1 MRLPALARALIV
13 SALCATPAFADGPAV
28 ATPDVAAPPV
38 APPAAQAPVRAAP
51 VPAEPAATPAPVGQT
66 GAIALPAETG
76 LALNVPQGYRYYTAD
91 EARGFLQRNGAANPP
106 GDILGLLLPAGADPR
121 APDVWG
127 SVVSYQPIGHL
138 ATDSAGALTAP
149 TFEAE
154 VRAAR
159 VGQNRAFEGFAA
171 APAFVAAGPSLSWA
185 ERSAAPGS
193 GGRDLRYEQRLLGRN
208 GVAGLTTVGS
218 ADQLGAITGAAPNL
232 LTMVAFGAGQR
243 HADFNPTADRASDWT
258 LPALVTGNAP
268 VDPQAEAAMVAAGPT
283 DGTQT
288 SGGLLGGMFP
298 WIAAGVAV
306 LAGLGYLVARMMN
319 RGRREEEYEDDSDP
333 NISPPAAERT

>member
-1 MRLPALARALIV
+1 MRLPALARALIIAAV
-13 SALCATPAFADGPAV
+13 CAAPAYADGPAV

-66 GAIALPAETG
+66 GAITLPGSTG
-76 LALNVPQGYRYYTAD
+76 LAINVPQGYRYYTAD
-91 EARGFLQRNGAANPP
+91 EARGFLQRSGAANPQ

-127 SVVSYQPIGHL
+127 TVVSYQPIGHIS
-138 ATDSAGALTAP
+138 SASASQLTAP
-149 TFEAE
+149 TLEAD

-159 VGQNRAFEGFAA
+159 VGQNRPFEGFAA
-171 APAFVAAGPSLSWA
+171 VPSYAEAGPTLSWA

-193 GGRDLRYEQRLLGRN
+193 GGRDLRHEQRLLGRN

-218 ADQLGAITGAAPNL
+218 ADQLGAVTAAAPDM

-243 HADFNPTADRASDWT
+243 HSDFNAQSDRASDWT
-258 LPALVTGNAP
+258 LPMLVTGNAP
-268 VDPQAEAAMVAAGPT
+268 ADPQAEAAMVAAGPT
-283 DGTQT
+283 DTTQT
-288 SGGLLGGMFP
+288 GGGLLGGMFP
-298 WIAAGVAV
+298 WIAAGVAA
-306 LAGLGYLVARMMN
+306 LAGVGYMVARAMN
-319 RGRREEEYEDDSDP
+319 RGRREEADYDDGEDP
-333 NISPPAAERT
+333 NLTPSERT

>member
-1 MRLPALARALIV
+1 MRLPALARALIFA
-13 SALCATPAFADGPAV
+13 ALCAAPAYADGPAV
-28 ATPDVAAPPV
+28 ATPDVAAPPI

-66 GAIALPAETG
+66 GAIALPSGTG

-91 EARGFLQRNGAANPP
+91 EARGFLQRNGAANPQ
-106 GDILGLLLPAGADPR
+106 GDILGLLLTAGGDPR
-121 APDVWG
+121 APNVWG
-127 SVVSYQPIGHL
+127 TVVSYQPVGHV
-138 ATDSAGALTAP
+138 ATDSAAGLTAP
-149 TFEAE
+149 TFEAD

-171 APAFVAAGPSLSWA
+171 APAFAEAGPTLTWA
-185 ERSAAPGS
+185 ERSAAAGS
-193 GGRDLRYEQRLLGRN
+193 GGRDLRHEQRLLGRN

-218 ADQLGAITGAAPNL
+218 ADQLGAVTAAAPDL

-243 HADFNPTADRASDWT
+243 HGDFNPAADQASDWT

-268 VDPQAEAAMVAAGPT
+268 TSPQAEAAMVAAGPV
-283 DGTQT
+283 DTQG
-288 SGGLLGGMFP
+288 GGLLGGMFP
-298 WIAAGVAV
+298 WIAAGVAA
-306 LAGLGYLVARMMN
+306 LAGVGYIVARMMN
-319 RGRREEEYEDDSDP
+319 RGRREEDFDDSDDP